1 MISNQPGGFFM
12 QMTVAEKIDTIV
24 ELLKQTAAGPCAIA
38 IAGAHA
44 KGTADSSSDIDIY
57 LFADSYKPY
66 TVRST
71 LIKSIADP
79 DKFAWISEN
88 AEDAP
93 WGGSMDFTLAGTPVE
108 VNFRTFAMVD
118 RIVDDC
124 MDGRFKIIPATWTS
138 NGYYTFIYLSELSF
152 IRPVWDPE
160 GRLAA
165 YQQKVHTYPE
175 GLRQAIM
182 KIFMERAETWLDNFH
197 YDSAIRRCDTLFT
210 APIVLHTL
218 QDMVQVIFALNHKY
232 FTGDKKLEKA
242 LSSMAI
248 CPSVILEE
256 LPFLLNAHQNA
267 DGLARQRQILRTAR
281 NELYMHIANET
292 KRQ

>member
-1 MISNQPGGFFM
+1 MEIA
-12 QMTVAEKIDTIV
+12 VAEKINTIV
-24 ELLKQTAAGPCAIA
+24 ELLKQAAAGPCAIA

-66 TVRST
+66 AERNS
-71 LIKSIADP
+71 LIRSIADP

-108 VNFRTFAMVD
+108 INFRTFAMVD
-118 RIVDDC
+118 RILEDC
-124 MDGRFKIIPATWTS
+124 TDGRFKIIPATWTS
-138 NGYYTFIYLSELSF
+138 NGYYSFIYLSELSF

-165 YQQKVHTYPE
+165 YQQKVRHYPE
-175 GLRQAIM
+175 NLRQSIL

-197 YDSAIRRCDTLFT
+197 YDSAIGRCDTLFT

-218 QDMVQVIFALNHKY
+218 MDMVQVIFALNRKY

-242 LSSMAI
+242 LSSMPI
-248 CPSVILEE
+248 CPAVLLTE
-256 LPFLLNAHQNA
+256 LPFLLNANQNA
-267 DGLARQRQILRTAR
+267 EGLARQRQILRAAR
-281 NELYMHIANET
+281 NELYQFIVEDQAN
-292 KRQ
+292 RQDP

>member
-1 MISNQPGGFFM
+1 ME
-12 QMTVAEKIDTIV
+12 MTVAEKIDTIV
-24 ELLKQTAAGPCAIA
+24 ELLKQTAAGPCAVA

-66 TVRST
+66 AERSA

-118 RIVDDC
+118 RNLDDC

-152 IRPVWDPE
+152 IRPIWDPE
-160 GRLAA
+160 NRLAA
-165 YQQKVHTYPE
+165 YQQRVHHYPE
-175 GLRQAIM
+175 KLRQSIM
-182 KIFMERAETWLDNFH
+182 RIFMERTETWLDNFH
-197 YDSAIRRCDTLFT
+197 YDSAIGRCDTLFT

-218 QDMVQVIFALNHKY
+218 MDMVQVIFALNRRY

-248 CPSVILEE
+248 CPSVLLAE

-267 DGLARQRQILRTAR
+267 EGLERQRQILRAAR
-281 NELYMHIANET
+281 NELYQAITAD
-292 KRQ
+292 QAQCPQS